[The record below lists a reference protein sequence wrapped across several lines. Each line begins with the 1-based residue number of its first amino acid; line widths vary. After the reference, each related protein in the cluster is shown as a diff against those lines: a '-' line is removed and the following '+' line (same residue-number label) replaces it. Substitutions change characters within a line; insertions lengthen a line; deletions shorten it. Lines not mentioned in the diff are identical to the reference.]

1 MLRARAVFD
10 HVEQHG
16 VALFRHERD
25 LLRNGG
31 EPRLVVP
38 ADGQAVKADEG
49 NVLRD
54 ALSGIADGAGRADG
68 HDVRHGEHRCDL
80 RCFAQELRHSRIA
93 LVEAVV
99 RGLIIPVRV
108 KRYAALG
115 ERAQHARIA
124 QTARI
129 GVFALAADD
138 GDDVAKSITCTTCSG
153 TGVSQGAE
161 CDVCEGTGVI
171 TSTSRMAFSF
181 WALVPP
187 IVAIIL
193 ALITKEVYSSLF
205 VGILL
210 GALFYSNFN
219 PVTGLDAIINDGMVP
234 AVADSAGIMLFLVIL
249 GAMVALINRAG
260 GSAAFGRWAKKTVHT
275 RCGAQ
280 LLTMLLGVLIFVD
293 DYFNC
298 LTVGAVMRPVTESHK
313 ISRAKLA
320 YLIDATAAPVCMIAP
335 VSSWAAAVSGYVQS
349 PSINGIE
356 LFLKQIPWNYYCLLT
371 LLMIVVISVLNIDY
385 GSMLTHEYNAQV
397 KDDLFTTPERPFAGD
412 DEYETG
418 SKGKSSV
425 LDLLVPVIVLIAVCI
440 VSLVYSGGYFDGGMT
455 FMEAFSAAEAG
466 PALAIGGLIGCVF
479 TFVYFWLRGAIGFEK
494 SMESVPQ
501 GFIQMIAPILIL
513 TFAWTLC
520 SFTRFAMYSA
530 DFVSNAMANVGDLRM
545 FLPAIIFIIGA
556 AIGFATGTSWGTIGI
571 MAPIVVSVF
580 NYDAEPILCTIGLAA
595 ACSGGVMGDHC
606 SPISDTTIMA
616 SAGAHCYHLNH
627 VFTQLPYALTVAAVS
642 FVSFILAGLIQN
654 VFVNLLIAV
663 ALMVGTLLVIRAI
676 VAKKHAGIF
685 AEMAEAN
692 KALAK

>member
-1 MLRARAVFD
+1 MEKKSTKIAYF
-10 HVEQHG
+10 
-16 VALFRHERD
+16 VALGVFIV
-25 LLRNGG
+25 LLVILGIQFKGKENPVFVGDGAFYTTGDGVFLDGIQRTVDDSEGSKYALDGSYYVSPEAGTYFELSEDGNTIVG
-31 EPRLVVP
+31 
-38 ADGQAVKADEG
+38 ADGTEYVKSEEKSKDVNGVEYTTYEEK
-49 NVLRD
+49 VY
-54 ALSGIADGAGRADG
+54 SETPFAG
-68 HDVRHGEHRCDL
+68 
-80 RCFAQELRHSRIA
+80 
-93 LVEAVV
+93 
-99 RGLIIPVRV
+99 
-108 KRYAALG
+108 
-115 ERAQHARIA
+115 
-124 QTARI
+124 T
-129 GVFALAADD
+129 
-138 GDDVAKSITCTTCSG
+138 
-153 TGVSQGAE
+153 
-161 CDVCEGTGVI
+161 
-171 TSTSRMAFSF
+171 F
-181 WALVPP
+181 WSLLPP
-187 IVAIIL
+187 IVAIVL
-193 ALITKEVYSSLF
+193 ALISKEVYSSLF
-205 VGILL
+205 LGCLV
-210 GALFYSNFN
+210 GALLYTQFA
-219 PVTGLDAIINDGMVP
+219 PWDTIVTLVGADYGIISVL
-234 AVADSAGIMLFLVIL
+234 ADSGNMGIIVFLVTLGIMVDLMNK
-249 GAMVALINRAG
+249 GG
-260 GSAAFGRWAKKTVHT
+260 GSEAFGRWAKKTVHT

-320 YLIDATAAPVCMIAP
+320 YVIDSTAAPVCMIAP

-397 KDDLFTTPERPFAGD
+397 KDDLFTTPERPFAGAD
-412 DEYETG
+412 DYEAP

-440 VSLVYSGGYFDGGMT
+440 ISLVYSGGYFDGGMT

-466 PALAIGGLIGCVF
+466 AALAIGGLIGCVF

-663 ALMVGTLLVIRAI
+663 VLMVGTLLVIRAI

-685 AEMAEAN
+685 QEMAEAD

>member
-1 MLRARAVFD
+1 MEKKSTKIAYF
-10 HVEQHG
+10 
-16 VALFRHERD
+16 VALGVFIV
-25 LLRNGG
+25 LLVILGIQFKGKENPVFVGDGAFYTTGDGVFLDGIQRTVDDSEGSKYALDGSYYVSPEAGTYFELSEDGNTIVG
-31 EPRLVVP
+31 
-38 ADGQAVKADEG
+38 ADGTEYVKSEEKSKDVNGVEYTTYEEK
-49 NVLRD
+49 VY
-54 ALSGIADGAGRADG
+54 SETPFAG
-68 HDVRHGEHRCDL
+68 
-80 RCFAQELRHSRIA
+80 
-93 LVEAVV
+93 
-99 RGLIIPVRV
+99 
-108 KRYAALG
+108 
-115 ERAQHARIA
+115 
-124 QTARI
+124 T
-129 GVFALAADD
+129 
-138 GDDVAKSITCTTCSG
+138 
-153 TGVSQGAE
+153 
-161 CDVCEGTGVI
+161 
-171 TSTSRMAFSF
+171 F
-181 WALVPP
+181 WSLLPP
-187 IVAIIL
+187 IVAIVL
-193 ALITKEVYSSLF
+193 ALISKEVYSSLF
-205 VGILL
+205 LGCLV
-210 GALFYSNFN
+210 GALLYTQFA
-219 PVTGLDAIINDGMVP
+219 PWDTIVTLVGADYGIISVLADGGNMGIIVFL
-234 AVADSAGIMLFLVIL
+234 VTLGIMVDLMNK
-249 GAMVALINRAG
+249 GG
-260 GSAAFGRWAKKTVHT
+260 GSEAFGRWAKKTVHT

-320 YLIDATAAPVCMIAP
+320 YVIDSTAAPVCMIAP

-455 FMEAFSAAEAG
+455 FMAAFSAAEAG

-479 TFVYFWLRGAIGFEK
+479 TFLYFWLRGAIGFEK
-494 SMESVPQ
+494 SFESVPQ

-627 VFTQLPYALTVAAVS
+627 VFTQIPYALTVAGVS

-663 ALMVGTLLVIRAI
+663 VLMVGTLLVIRAI

-685 AEMAEAN
+685 QEMAEAD

>member
-1 MLRARAVFD
+1 MEKKSTKIAYFIALGVFIVLLVILGIQFKGKENPVFVGD
-10 HVEQHG
+10 GAFYTTGDG
-16 VALFRHERD
+16 VFLDGIQRTVDDSEGSKYALDGSYYVSPEAGTYFELSED
-25 LLRNGG
+25 GNTIVG
-31 EPRLVVP
+31 
-38 ADGQAVKADEG
+38 ADGTEYVKSEEKSKDVNGVEYTTYEEK
-49 NVLRD
+49 VY
-54 ALSGIADGAGRADG
+54 SETPFAG
-68 HDVRHGEHRCDL
+68 
-80 RCFAQELRHSRIA
+80 
-93 LVEAVV
+93 
-99 RGLIIPVRV
+99 
-108 KRYAALG
+108 
-115 ERAQHARIA
+115 
-124 QTARI
+124 T
-129 GVFALAADD
+129 
-138 GDDVAKSITCTTCSG
+138 
-153 TGVSQGAE
+153 
-161 CDVCEGTGVI
+161 
-171 TSTSRMAFSF
+171 F
-181 WALVPP
+181 WSLLPP
-187 IVAIIL
+187 IVAIVL
-193 ALITKEVYSSLF
+193 ALISKEVYSSLF
-205 VGILL
+205 LGCLV
-210 GALFYSNFN
+210 GALLYTQFA
-219 PVTGLDAIINDGMVP
+219 PWDTIVTLVGADYGIISVLADGGNMGIIVFL
-234 AVADSAGIMLFLVIL
+234 VTLGIMVDLMNK
-249 GAMVALINRAG
+249 GG
-260 GSAAFGRWAKKTVHT
+260 GSEAFGRWAKKTVHT

-397 KDDLFTTPERPFAGD
+397 KDDLFTTPERPFAGAD
-412 DEYETG
+412 DYEAP

-440 VSLVYSGGYFDGGMT
+440 ISLVYSGGYFDGGMT

-466 PALAIGGLIGCVF
+466 AALAIGGLIGCVF

-520 SFTRFAMYSA
+520 SFTRNAMYSA

-627 VFTQLPYALTVAAVS
+627 VFTQIPYALTVAGVS

-663 ALMVGTLLVIRAI
+663 VLMVGTLLVIRAI

-685 AEMAEAN
+685 QEMAEAD

>member
-1 MLRARAVFD
+1 MEKKSTKIAYF
-10 HVEQHG
+10 
-16 VALFRHERD
+16 VALGVFIV
-25 LLRNGG
+25 LLVILGIQFKGKENPVFVGDGAFYTTGDGVFLDGIQRTVDDSEGSKYALDGSYYVSPEAGTYFELSEDGNTIVG
-31 EPRLVVP
+31 
-38 ADGQAVKADEG
+38 ADGTEYVKSEEKSKDVNGVEYTTYEEK
-49 NVLRD
+49 VY
-54 ALSGIADGAGRADG
+54 SETPFAG
-68 HDVRHGEHRCDL
+68 
-80 RCFAQELRHSRIA
+80 
-93 LVEAVV
+93 
-99 RGLIIPVRV
+99 
-108 KRYAALG
+108 
-115 ERAQHARIA
+115 
-124 QTARI
+124 T
-129 GVFALAADD
+129 
-138 GDDVAKSITCTTCSG
+138 
-153 TGVSQGAE
+153 
-161 CDVCEGTGVI
+161 
-171 TSTSRMAFSF
+171 F
-181 WALVPP
+181 WSLLPP
-187 IVAIIL
+187 IVAIVL
-193 ALITKEVYSSLF
+193 ALISKEVYSSLF
-205 VGILL
+205 LGCLV
-210 GALFYSNFN
+210 GALLYTQFA
-219 PVTGLDAIINDGMVP
+219 PWDTIVTLVGADYGIISVL
-234 AVADSAGIMLFLVIL
+234 ADSGNMGIIVFLVTLGIMVDLMNK
-249 GAMVALINRAG
+249 GG
-260 GSAAFGRWAKKTVHT
+260 GSEAFGRWAKKTVHT

-455 FMEAFSAAEAG
+455 FMAAFSAAEAG

-479 TFVYFWLRGAIGFEK
+479 TFLYFWLRGAIGFEK
-494 SMESVPQ
+494 SFESVPQ

-520 SFTRFAMYSA
+520 SFTRNAMYSA

-627 VFTQLPYALTVAAVS
+627 VFTQIPYALTVAGVS

-663 ALMVGTLLVIRAI
+663 VLMVGTLLVIRAI

-685 AEMAEAN
+685 QEMAEAD

>member
-1 MLRARAVFD
+1 MEKKSTKIAYF
-10 HVEQHG
+10 
-16 VALFRHERD
+16 VALGVFIV
-25 LLRNGG
+25 LLVILGIQFKGKENPVFVGDGAFYTTGDGVFLDGIQRTVDDSEGSKYALDGSYYVSPEAGTYFELSEDGNTIVG
-31 EPRLVVP
+31 
-38 ADGQAVKADEG
+38 ADGTEYVKSEEKSKDVNGVEYTTYEEQ
-49 NVLRD
+49 VY
-54 ALSGIADGAGRADG
+54 SETPFAG
-68 HDVRHGEHRCDL
+68 
-80 RCFAQELRHSRIA
+80 
-93 LVEAVV
+93 
-99 RGLIIPVRV
+99 
-108 KRYAALG
+108 
-115 ERAQHARIA
+115 
-124 QTARI
+124 T
-129 GVFALAADD
+129 
-138 GDDVAKSITCTTCSG
+138 
-153 TGVSQGAE
+153 
-161 CDVCEGTGVI
+161 
-171 TSTSRMAFSF
+171 F
-181 WALVPP
+181 WSLLPP
-187 IVAIIL
+187 IVAIVL
-193 ALITKEVYSSLF
+193 ALISKEVYSSLF
-205 VGILL
+205 LGCLV
-210 GALFYSNFN
+210 GALLYTQFA
-219 PVTGLDAIINDGMVP
+219 PWDTIVTLVGADYGIISVL
-234 AVADSAGIMLFLVIL
+234 ADSGNMGIIVFLVTLGIMVDLMNK
-249 GAMVALINRAG
+249 GG
-260 GSAAFGRWAKKTVHT
+260 GSEAFGRWAKKTVHT

-320 YLIDATAAPVCMIAP
+320 YVIDSTAAPVCMIAP

-371 LLMIVVISVLNIDY
+371 LLMIVIISVLNIDY

-397 KDDLFTTPERPFAGD
+397 KDDLFTTPERPFAGAD
-412 DEYETG
+412 DYEAP

-440 VSLVYSGGYFDGGMT
+440 ISLVYSGGYFDGGMT

-520 SFTRFAMYSA
+520 SFTRNAMYSA

-627 VFTQLPYALTVAAVS
+627 VFTQIPYALTVAGVS

-663 ALMVGTLLVIRAI
+663 VLMVATLLVIRAI

-685 AEMAEAN
+685 QEMAEAD

>member
-1 MLRARAVFD
+1 MEKKSTKIAYF
-10 HVEQHG
+10 
-16 VALFRHERD
+16 VALGVFIV
-25 LLRNGG
+25 LLVILGIQFKGKENPVFVGDGAFYTTGDGVFLDGIQRTVDDSEGSKYALDGSYYVSPEAGTYFELSEDGNTIVG
-31 EPRLVVP
+31 
-38 ADGQAVKADEG
+38 ADGTEYVKSEEKSKDVNGVEYTTYEEK
-49 NVLRD
+49 VY
-54 ALSGIADGAGRADG
+54 SETPFAG
-68 HDVRHGEHRCDL
+68 
-80 RCFAQELRHSRIA
+80 
-93 LVEAVV
+93 
-99 RGLIIPVRV
+99 
-108 KRYAALG
+108 
-115 ERAQHARIA
+115 
-124 QTARI
+124 T
-129 GVFALAADD
+129 
-138 GDDVAKSITCTTCSG
+138 
-153 TGVSQGAE
+153 
-161 CDVCEGTGVI
+161 
-171 TSTSRMAFSF
+171 F
-181 WALVPP
+181 WSLLPP
-187 IVAIIL
+187 IVAIVL
-193 ALITKEVYSSLF
+193 ALISKEVYSSLF
-205 VGILL
+205 LGCLV
-210 GALFYSNFN
+210 GALLYTQFA
-219 PVTGLDAIINDGMVP
+219 PWDTIVTLVGADYGIISVLADGGNMGIIVFL
-234 AVADSAGIMLFLVIL
+234 VTLGIMVDLMNK
-249 GAMVALINRAG
+249 GG
-260 GSAAFGRWAKKTVHT
+260 GSEAFGRWAKKTVHT

-320 YLIDATAAPVCMIAP
+320 YVIDSTAAPVCMIAP

-371 LLMIVVISVLNIDY
+371 LLMIVIISVLNIDY

-397 KDDLFTTPERPFAGD
+397 KDDLFTTPERPFAGAD
-412 DEYETG
+412 DYEAP

-440 VSLVYSGGYFDGGMT
+440 ISLVYSGGYFDGGMT

-520 SFTRFAMYSA
+520 SFTRNAMYSA

-627 VFTQLPYALTVAAVS
+627 VFTQIPYALTVAGVS

-663 ALMVGTLLVIRAI
+663 VLMVATLLVIRAI

-685 AEMAEAN
+685 QEMAEAD

>member
-1 MLRARAVFD
+1 MEKKSTKIAYF
-10 HVEQHG
+10 
-16 VALFRHERD
+16 VALGVFIV
-25 LLRNGG
+25 LLVILGIQFKGKENPVFVGDGAFYTTGDGVFLDGIQRTVDDSEGSEYALDGSYYVSPEAGTYFELSEDGNTIVG
-31 EPRLVVP
+31 
-38 ADGQAVKADEG
+38 ADGTEYVKSEEKSKDVNGVEYTTYEEQ
-49 NVLRD
+49 VY
-54 ALSGIADGAGRADG
+54 SETPFAG
-68 HDVRHGEHRCDL
+68 
-80 RCFAQELRHSRIA
+80 
-93 LVEAVV
+93 
-99 RGLIIPVRV
+99 
-108 KRYAALG
+108 
-115 ERAQHARIA
+115 
-124 QTARI
+124 T
-129 GVFALAADD
+129 
-138 GDDVAKSITCTTCSG
+138 
-153 TGVSQGAE
+153 
-161 CDVCEGTGVI
+161 
-171 TSTSRMAFSF
+171 F
-181 WALVPP
+181 WSLLPP
-187 IVAIIL
+187 IVAIVL
-193 ALITKEVYSSLF
+193 ALISKEVYSSLF
-205 VGILL
+205 LGCLV
-210 GALFYSNFN
+210 GALLYTQFA
-219 PVTGLDAIINDGMVP
+219 PWDTIVTLVGADYGIISVL
-234 AVADSAGIMLFLVIL
+234 ADSGNMGIIVFLVTLGIMVDLMNK
-249 GAMVALINRAG
+249 GG
-260 GSAAFGRWAKKTVHT
+260 GSEAFGRWAKKTVHT

-320 YLIDATAAPVCMIAP
+320 YVIDSTAAPVCMIAP

-371 LLMIVVISVLNIDY
+371 LLMIVIISVLNIDY

-397 KDDLFTTPERPFAGD
+397 KDDLFTTPERPFAGAD
-412 DEYETG
+412 DYEAP

-440 VSLVYSGGYFDGGMT
+440 ISLVYSGGYFDGGMT

-466 PALAIGGLIGCVF
+466 AALAIGGLIGCVF

-520 SFTRFAMYSA
+520 SFTRNAMYSA

-580 NYDAEPILCTIGLAA
+580 NYDVEPILCTIGLAA

-627 VFTQLPYALTVAAVS
+627 VFTQIPYALTVAGVS

-663 ALMVGTLLVIRAI
+663 VLMVGTLLVIRAI

-685 AEMAEAN
+685 QEMAEAD

>member
-1 MLRARAVFD
+1 MEKKSTKIAYF
-10 HVEQHG
+10 
-16 VALFRHERD
+16 VALGVFIV
-25 LLRNGG
+25 LLVILGIQFKGKENPVFVGDGAFYTTGDGVFLDGIQRTVDDSEGSKYALDGSYYVSPEAGTYFELSEDGNTIVG
-31 EPRLVVP
+31 
-38 ADGQAVKADEG
+38 ADGTEYVKSEEKSKDVNGVEYTTYEEK
-49 NVLRD
+49 VY
-54 ALSGIADGAGRADG
+54 SETPFAG
-68 HDVRHGEHRCDL
+68 
-80 RCFAQELRHSRIA
+80 
-93 LVEAVV
+93 
-99 RGLIIPVRV
+99 
-108 KRYAALG
+108 
-115 ERAQHARIA
+115 
-124 QTARI
+124 T
-129 GVFALAADD
+129 
-138 GDDVAKSITCTTCSG
+138 
-153 TGVSQGAE
+153 
-161 CDVCEGTGVI
+161 
-171 TSTSRMAFSF
+171 F
-181 WALVPP
+181 WSLLPP
-187 IVAIIL
+187 IVAIVL
-193 ALITKEVYSSLF
+193 ALISKEVYSSLF
-205 VGILL
+205 LGCLV
-210 GALFYSNFN
+210 GALLYTQFA
-219 PVTGLDAIINDGMVP
+219 PWDTIVTLVGADYGIISVL
-234 AVADSAGIMLFLVIL
+234 ADSGNMGIIVFLVTLGIMVDLMNK
-249 GAMVALINRAG
+249 GG
-260 GSAAFGRWAKKTVHT
+260 GSEAFGRWAKKTVHT

-320 YLIDATAAPVCMIAP
+320 YVIDSTAAPVCMIAP

-371 LLMIVVISVLNIDY
+371 LLMIVIISVLNIDY

-397 KDDLFTTPERPFAGD
+397 KDDLFTTPERPFAGAD
-412 DEYETG
+412 DYEAP

-440 VSLVYSGGYFDGGMT
+440 ISLVYSGGYFDGGMT

-494 SMESVPQ
+494 SFESVPQ

-580 NYDAEPILCTIGLAA
+580 NYDVEPILCTIGLAA

-627 VFTQLPYALTVAAVS
+627 VFTQIPYALTVAGVS

-663 ALMVGTLLVIRAI
+663 VLMVGTLLVIRAI

-685 AEMAEAN
+685 QEMAEAD

>member
-1 MLRARAVFD
+1 MEKKSTKIAYF
-10 HVEQHG
+10 
-16 VALFRHERD
+16 VALGIFIV
-25 LLRNGG
+25 LLVILGISY
-31 EPRLVVP
+31 
-38 ADGQAVKADEG
+38 K
-49 NVLRD
+49 D
-54 ALSGIADGAGRADG
+54 APILIEDATTPFAG
-68 HDVRHGEHRCDL
+68 
-80 RCFAQELRHSRIA
+80 
-93 LVEAVV
+93 
-99 RGLIIPVRV
+99 
-108 KRYAALG
+108 
-115 ERAQHARIA
+115 
-124 QTARI
+124 T
-129 GVFALAADD
+129 
-138 GDDVAKSITCTTCSG
+138 
-153 TGVSQGAE
+153 
-161 CDVCEGTGVI
+161 
-171 TSTSRMAFSF
+171 F
-181 WALVPP
+181 WSLLPP
-187 IVAIIL
+187 IVAIVL
-193 ALITKEVYSSLF
+193 ALISKEVYSSLF
-205 VGILL
+205 LGCLV
-210 GALFYSNFN
+210 GALLVSNFQPWETLVQLVEGDN
-219 PVTGLDAIINDGMVP
+219 GIVTTVSDSGNIAIIVFL
-234 AVADSAGIMLFLVIL
+234 VVLGIMVDL
-249 GAMVALINRAG
+249 MNKTG
-260 GSAAFGRWAKKTVHT
+260 GSEAFGRWATKTVHT
-275 RCGAQ
+275 RAGAQ
-280 LLTMLLGVLIFVD
+280 LMTMLLGVLIFID

-320 YLIDATAAPVCMIAP
+320 YVIDSTAAPVCMIAP
-335 VSSWAAAVSGYVQS
+335 VSSWAAAVSGYVNS
-349 PSINGIE
+349 DSVSGIQM
-356 LFLKQIPWNYYCLLT
+356 FIRQIPWNYYCLLT

-385 GSMLTHEYNAQV
+385 GPMLTHEYNAQV

-425 LDLLVPVIVLIAVCI
+425 LDLLVPVIVLIIICI

-455 FMEAFSAAEAG
+455 FMAAFSAAEAG

-479 TFVYFWLRGAIGFEK
+479 TFIYFWLRGAIGFEK
-494 SMESVPQ
+494 SFESVPQ
-501 GFIQMIAPILIL
+501 GFIQMISPILIL

-520 SFTRFAMYSA
+520 GLTRYGMYSA
-530 DFVSNAMANVGDLRM
+530 DFVVNAMSGAGDLAK
-545 FLPAIIFIIGA
+545 FLPAVIFIIGA

-627 VFTQLPYALTVAAVS
+627 VFTQIPYALTVAGVS

-685 AEMAEAN
+685 QEMAEAD